1 MKLLRR
7 PYKSEDDAWRIR
19 TFLREVFLLNQR
31 RELSWPIY
39 RFDYWFN
46 FINPAL
52 FNMSLEKVIQFWETD
67 SGEIAAFLIPD
78 NPGETFFNIH
88 PQFTSINL
96 LKEMFAETKNQ
107 FGILQDDGSY
117 KVITWIQEKDAIRQE
132 LAIQL
137 GYKKANYPEYQR
149 RRLMSEPIQD
159 VPIPAGYTL
168 RSLGDASEIPARS
181 WLSWK
186 AFHSDEPDEKY
197 QGWDWYPRVQSAPL
211 YRRDL
216 DLVAI
221 APDGEFASFCTLWF
235 DDVTRT
241 VSFEPVGT
249 HPNHRK
255 KGVGKALMTEGLKR
269 VKHLGA
275 TLVTVGSYSERAGAL
290 YESIGFKDYLLN
302 EPWELIWDER
312 TNFSKADHIE

>member
-1 MKLLRR
+1 MNLIQR
-7 PYKSEDDAWRIR
+7 PYNSEEDSWRIR
-19 TFLREVFLLNQR
+19 TFLREVLLLNQR
-31 RELSWPIY
+31 REISWPVY
-39 RFDYWFN
+39 RFDYWFW
-46 FINPAL
+46 FVNPAL
-52 FNMSLEKVIQFWETD
+52 FQMPMEKAIQFWETSHGD
-67 SGEIAAFLIPD
+67 IAAFLVPE
-78 NPGETFFNIH
+78 NPGEATFNIH
-88 PQFTSINL
+88 PKYNTTEL
-96 LKEMFAETKNQ
+96 LEEMFSVALTQYRKV
-107 FGILQDDGSY
+107 QDDNSY
-117 KVITWIQEKDAIRQE
+117 KLTTWIPENDSIRQQIAIR
-132 LAIQL
+132 L
-137 GYKKANYPEYQR
+137 GFQKADFPEYQR

-186 AFHSDEPDEKY
+186 AFHSDEPDEDY

-216 DLVAI
+216 DLVAV
-221 APDGEFASFCTLWF
+221 AQDGELASFCTLWF

-241 VSFEPVGT
+241 ASFEPVGT

-275 TLVTVGSYSERAGAL
+275 TLATVGSYSVRAGAL
-290 YESIGFKDYLLN
+290 YESIGFKDYLLS
-302 EPWELIWDER
+302 EPWELKWG
-312 TNFSKADHIE
+312 S